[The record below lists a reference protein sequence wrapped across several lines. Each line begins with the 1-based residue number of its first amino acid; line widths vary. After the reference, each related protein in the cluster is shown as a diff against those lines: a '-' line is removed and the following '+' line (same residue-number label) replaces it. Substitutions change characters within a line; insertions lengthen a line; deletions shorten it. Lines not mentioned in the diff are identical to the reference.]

1 MVFEINL
8 LPEKYRKKRIAIKL
22 DVKTGAIA
30 GGVVVVALLAMVTL
44 NQGRKVAALEQ
55 QMSDLENEKATLEP
69 QANRM
74 RNLRRDI
81 QDLNTK
87 IGTLGALGSRNAIQI
102 QVLEILNRELPD
114 NVWYLDL
121 NQEPPQQQRGAGAA
135 RVAADRY
142 QNVRGAALRME
153 GVTELIARLR
163 RAPLFQTIDTSYI
176 RPLRVE
182 GSDIFEFALVI
193 TLNIPG

>member
-8 LPEKYRKKRIAIKL
+8 LPEKYRKKHLAIKL

-30 GGVVVVALLAMVTL
+30 AVVVVVALLALVTV
-44 NQGRKVAALEQ
+44 NQGRRLAALEQ
-55 QMSDLENEKATLEP
+55 QVTEMENEKAVLEP
-69 QANRM
+69 QANRVT
-74 RNLRRDI
+74 NLQREI

-87 IGTLGALGSRNAIQI
+87 IGTLSGLGSRNGIQM
-102 QVLEILNRELPD
+102 QVLELLNRELPA
-114 NVWYLDL
+114 NVWYLDV
-121 NQEPPQQQRGAGAA
+121 NQEPPQQQRAGAP
-135 RVAADRY
+135 RVAADRFL
-142 QNVRGAALRME
+142 NVRGAALRME

-163 RAPLFQTIDTSYI
+163 RAPLFQTIDTSFI

-182 GSDIFEFALVI
+182 GSDIFEFALVL

>member
-8 LPEKYRKKRIAIKL
+8 LPEKYRKKHISIKL
-22 DVKTGAIA
+22 DARTGAIA
-30 GGVVVVALLAMVTL
+30 GGVVVVALLALVTL
-44 NQGRKVAALEQ
+44 NQGRKLAALEQ
-55 QMSDLENEKATLEP
+55 QVADMENEKATLEP

-81 QDLNTK
+81 QDINTK
-87 IGTLGALGSRNAIQI
+87 IGTLSALGSRNAIQI
-102 QVLEILNRELPD
+102 QVLEILNRELPE

-121 NQEPPQQQRGAGAA
+121 NQEPPTQQRAGAQ

-163 RAPLFQTIDTSYI
+163 RSPLFQTIDTSYI

-182 GSDIFEFALVI
+182 GSDIFEFALVL

>member
-8 LPEKYRKKRIAIKL
+8 LPEKYRKKHISIKL
-22 DVKTGAIA
+22 DAKTGGIA
-30 GGVVVVALLAMVTL
+30 GGVVVVVLLALVTL
-44 NQGRKVAALEQ
+44 NQGKKLTALEQ
-55 QMSDLENEKATLEP
+55 QVTELENQKTVLEP
-69 QANRM
+69 KANRVT
-74 RNLRRDI
+74 NLQREM

-87 IGTLGALGSRNAIQI
+87 IGTLSALGSRNAIQI
-102 QVLEILNRELPD
+102 QVLEILNRELPE

-121 NQEPPQQQRGAGAA
+121 NQEPPQQRTGAQRAP
-135 RVAADRY
+135 ADRY

-163 RAPLFQTIDTSYI
+163 RSPLFQSIDTSYI

-182 GSDIFEFALVI
+182 GSDIFEFALVL